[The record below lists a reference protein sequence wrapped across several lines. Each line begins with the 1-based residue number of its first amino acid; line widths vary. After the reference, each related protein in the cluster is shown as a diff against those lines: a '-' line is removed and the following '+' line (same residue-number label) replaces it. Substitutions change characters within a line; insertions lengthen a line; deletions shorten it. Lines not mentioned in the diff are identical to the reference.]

1 MRTLSPREGH
11 WIRYILAL
19 NGITQA
25 SIARRIGCSEAII
38 SQVLRGHK
46 NSEKVKSALISALGY
61 TAFEDLIAQINPKE
75 GVA

>member
-1 MRTLSPREGH
+1 MSTLSPREGH

-25 SIARRIGCSEAII
+25 SVARRIGCSEAII
-38 SQVLRGHK
+38 SQVLREHK
-46 NSEKVKSALISALGY
+46 NSEKVKSALISTLGY
-61 TAFEDLIAQINPKE
+61 TSFEDLITQINLKG